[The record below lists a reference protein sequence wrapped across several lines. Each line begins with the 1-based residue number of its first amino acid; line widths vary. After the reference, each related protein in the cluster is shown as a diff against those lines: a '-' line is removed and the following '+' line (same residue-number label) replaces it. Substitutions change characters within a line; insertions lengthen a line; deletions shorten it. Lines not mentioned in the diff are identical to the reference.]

1 MNKIYTFLITQV
13 KKLGGKMSFFKSFML
28 AIIATLFLTY
38 VLGISFIE
46 MFNVDLYIGEE
57 LIEPLKAISVS
68 ALIMVILVMVA
79 FAIVMSVFGSLI
91 FIGMMVFGGLAMVMI
106 GVFWP
111 VFFIAFV
118 IWLMVSDKKQMV

>member
-1 MNKIYTFLITQV
+1 
-13 KKLGGKMSFFKSFML
+13 MSFFKSFML

-46 MFNVDLYIGEE
+46 MFNVDLYIGEK

-111 VFFIAFV
+111 VF
-118 IWLMVSDKKQMV
+118 

>member
-1 MNKIYTFLITQV
+1 
-13 KKLGGKMSFFKSFML
+13 MSFFKSLML
-28 AIIATLFLTY
+28 AIFATLFLTY

-68 ALIMVILVMVA
+68 ALIMVLLVLVA

-91 FIGMMVFGGLAMVMI
+91 FIAMMIFGALAMVMI

-111 VFFIAFV
+111 VIFIAFV
-118 IWLMVSDKKQMV
+118 IWLMVRDKKQMA

>member
-1 MNKIYTFLITQV
+1 
-13 KKLGGKMSFFKSFML
+13 MSFFKSFML
-28 AIIATLFLTY
+28 AIFATLFLTY

-46 MFNVDLYIGEE
+46 MFNVDLYVGEE

-68 ALIMVILVMVA
+68 AIIMVILVIVA

-91 FIGMMVFGGLAMVMI
+91 FIGMMVFGALAMVMI

-111 VFFIAFV
+111 VIFIAFV
-118 IWLMVSDKKQMV
+118 IWLVAGDKKQTA